1 MSWTAERLEVCAAIV
16 LAASLA
22 FGGNSEARTVHKL
35 EIKGAGLTGE
45 SNERT
50 KELCRA
56 FKPTLKQVR
65 NYFNK
70 AYHVE
75 SYIGTSE
82 RYSPCIAFGTLT
94 YSDGSFGD
102 WTLHSSGTAS
112 FIFNRG
118 DSVSLFY
125 KHNKWS
131 DPTAC
136 TYGLGSV
143 PDC

>member
-1 MSWTAERLEVCAAIV
+1 MVSAIRCLKVVV
-16 LAASLA
+16 LTVAVA
-22 FGGNSEARTVHKL
+22 FGVSSEARSVHKL
-35 EIKGAGLTGE
+35 EIKGTGLTSE
-45 SNERT
+45 SDETT
-50 KELCRA
+50 KELCKA
-56 FKPTLKQVR
+56 FKPTVRQVR
-65 NYFNK
+65 NFFSK

-75 SYIGTSE
+75 SYIGTTE

-112 FIFNRG
+112 LIFNRG

-125 KHNKWS
+125 KYNKWN

>member
-1 MSWTAERLEVCAAIV
+1 MA
-16 LAASLA
+16 LAGSVA
-22 FGGNSEARTVHKL
+22 FGVSSEARTVHKL
-35 EIKGAGLTGE
+35 EIKGTGLASE
-45 SNERT
+45 SDEQS
-50 KELCRA
+50 KELCKA
-56 FKPTLKQVR
+56 FKPTLSQVW
-65 NYFNK
+65 NYFNR

-75 SYIGTSE
+75 SYIGTTE
-82 RYSPCIAFGTLT
+82 RYSPCIAFGTLA

-102 WTLHSSGTAS
+102 WTLHSSGAAS
-112 FIFNRG
+112 LIFNRG

-125 KHNKWS
+125 KYNKWN